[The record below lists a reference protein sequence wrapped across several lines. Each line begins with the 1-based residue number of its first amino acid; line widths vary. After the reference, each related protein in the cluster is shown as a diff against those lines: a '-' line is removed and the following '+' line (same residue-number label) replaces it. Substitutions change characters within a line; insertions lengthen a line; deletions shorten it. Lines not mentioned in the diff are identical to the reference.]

1 MGAGGRS
8 GNGPGVGQ
16 GIFVI
21 PVARCEID
29 GVRGAPCRDI
39 FIGSTWRWK
48 GGAARV
54 DGPSRLLRL
63 GGALGADEVQDGARR
78 AVRKLL
84 GDLVP
89 PVSPRPR
96 TDMTAPVA
104 GFTVTDGRARY
115 AIGFAAGGALLTV
128 TGALPPR
135 DRDLTV
141 IDRQG
146 ALPAS
151 QLPGAVGGAICF
163 TPGTRILTP
172 EGTCPVEEIAP
183 GQTILTRDD
192 GPQEVLWTGQQR
204 LGGARLFA
212 MPHLR
217 PIRLRAGA
225 LATGSPDGDLIVSPE
240 HRLLVTGDS
249 ARALFGET
257 EVLVEAR
264 DLLDDRRVT
273 VEHGLTEVRYIHLLT
288 ARHQVIWANG
298 VATETFH
305 PARADLTLIDPAARD
320 ALLSAA
326 PGIGADPA
334 AYGADARRCLTRP
347 EAAIL
352 THRP

>member
-1 MGAGGRS
+1 MGAGSRS
-8 GNGPGVGQ
+8 GAVRGV
-16 GIFVI
+16 FVI
-21 PVARCEID
+21 PLTHCEID
-29 GVRGAPCRDI
+29 GVPGAACQDI
-39 FIGSTWRWK
+39 FIGSIWRWK
-48 GGAARV
+48 GGAARI
-54 DGPSRLLRL
+54 DGPSGLWWLE
-63 GGALGADEVQDGARR
+63 GALGAEEVRDGARR

-84 GDLVP
+84 GDLAP
-89 PVSPRPR
+89 PFPLRPR
-96 TDMTAPVA
+96 MDVPVPAA
-104 GFTVTDGRARY
+104 GFTVTDGQARY

-146 ALPAS
+146 TLPAGH
-151 QLPGAVGGAICF
+151 LPGIAGGAICF

-172 EGTCPVEEIAP
+172 DGICRVEDITA
-183 GQTILTRDD
+183 GQTILTRDN
-192 GPQEVLWTGQQR
+192 GPQEVLWTGR
-204 LGGARLFA
+204 HSPGGARLFA

-225 LATGSPDGDLIVSPE
+225 LATGIPDGDLIVSPE
-240 HRLLVTGDS
+240 HRLLVSGDS
-249 ARALFGET
+249 ARALFGEN

-273 VEHGLTEVRYIHLLT
+273 VEHKLTEVIYIHLLT
-288 ARHQVIWANG
+288 AQHQVIWANG

-320 ALLSAA
+320 ALLSVA
-326 PGIGADPA
+326 PGIAADPA
-334 AYGADARRCLTRP
+334 AYGDSARRCLTRP

-352 THRP
+352 NHRP

>member
-1 MGAGGRS
+1 MGAGGKLAKS
-8 GNGPGVGQ
+8 PGVGQ
-16 GIFVI
+16 GIFAI
-21 PVARCEID
+21 PAAYCEID

-48 GGAARV
+48 GGAARI
-54 DGPSRLLRL
+54 DGPSGLLRL
-63 GGALGADEVQDGARR
+63 DGALGADEVQEGARR

-89 PVSPRPR
+89 PVSLRPQ

-104 GFTVTDGRARY
+104 GFTVTDGQARY

-151 QLPGAVGGAICF
+151 HLPGAAGGAICF

-172 EGTCPVEEIAP
+172 DGTCPVEEIAP
-183 GQTILTRDD
+183 GQTILTRDN
-192 GPQEVLWTGQQR
+192 GPQEVLWTGQHR

-225 LATGSPDGDLIVSPE
+225 LATGIPDGDLIVSPE
-240 HRLLVTGDS
+240 HRLLVTGAS
-249 ARALFGET
+249 ARALFGEA

-298 VATETFH
+298 VASETFH

-320 ALLSAA
+320 ALLSVA
-326 PGIGADPA
+326 PGIGTDPA

>member
-1 MGAGGRS
+1 MGAGSRS
-8 GNGPGVGQ
+8 GVGQ
-16 GIFVI
+16 GIFAI
-21 PVARCEID
+21 PAALCEID
-29 GVRGAPCRDI
+29 GVQGASCRDI

-48 GGAARV
+48 GGAARL
-54 DGPSRLLRL
+54 DGPSGLLRL
-63 GGALGADEVQDGARR
+63 DGALGSDEVQEGARR

-89 PVSPRPR
+89 PVSPRPQA
-96 TDMTAPVA
+96 DMPVPVA
-104 GFTVTDGRARY
+104 GFTVTDGQARY
-115 AIGFAAGGALLTV
+115 AVGFAAGGALLTV
-128 TGALPPR
+128 TGTLPPH

-146 ALPAS
+146 ALPAKP
-151 QLPGAVGGAICF
+151 LPGAAGGAICF

-172 EGTCPVEEIAP
+172 DGTCPVEEITP
-183 GQTILTRDD
+183 GQTILTRDN
-192 GPQEVLWTGQQR
+192 GLQEVLWTGQHR

-225 LATGSPDGDLIVSPE
+225 LATGIPDGDLIVSPE
-240 HRLLVTGDS
+240 HRLLVTGAS

-273 VEHGLTEVRYIHLLT
+273 VEHGLTEVTYIHLLT

-305 PARADLTLIDPAARD
+305 PARADLTLIDPTARG
-320 ALLSAA
+320 ALLSSA
-326 PGIGADPA
+326 PGIAADPA

>member
-1 MGAGGRS
+1 MGAGSRS
-8 GNGPGVGQ
+8 GVGQ

-21 PVARCEID
+21 PVAHCEID

-48 GGAARV
+48 GGAARI
-54 DGPSRLLRL
+54 DGPSGLLRL
-63 GGALGADEVQDGARR
+63 SGALGADEVQDGARR

-89 PVSPRPR
+89 PVSPRPQV
-96 TDMTAPVA
+96 DMPVPVA
-104 GFTVTDGRARY
+104 GFTVTDGQARY
-115 AIGFAAGGALLTV
+115 AVGFAAGGALLTV
-128 TGALPPR
+128 TGTLPPR

-151 QLPGAVGGAICF
+151 HLPGAVGGAICF
-163 TPGTRILTP
+163 TPGSRILTP
-172 EGTCPVEEIAP
+172 DGTCPVEAIAP
-183 GQTILTRDD
+183 GQPVLTRDN
-192 GPQEVLWTGQQR
+192 GPQEVLWTGQHR
-204 LGGARLFA
+204 LCGARLFA

-225 LATGSPDGDLIVSPE
+225 LATGIPDGDLIVSPE
-240 HRLLVTGDS
+240 HRLLVTGAR

-264 DLLDDRRVT
+264 DLLDDRRVA
-273 VEHGLTEVRYIHLLT
+273 VEHGLSEVTYIHLLT

-320 ALLSAA
+320 TLLSCA
-326 PGIGADPA
+326 PGIAADPA
-334 AYGADARRCLTRP
+334 AYGTDARRCLTRP